1 MSDTVVLCG
10 SLGSTSAMWD
20 PQQPVLA
27 KRRTVRVDHPGHG
40 GEPLIALDDVR
51 DLAQHVL
58 EHVDAAVFSFVGLSL
73 GGAVGMR
80 IAVDNPQRI
89 DKLMLSCTS
98 ARFGEPD
105 AWLERAET
113 VRAHGV
119 EAVADAILGRWFTR
133 RFGDVGRYR
142 EMLLSTDRE
151 GYARCCEAIAGWDVR
166 EELERIEAPTLVV
179 TASEDPSTPPEH
191 AELIAARIPGARLE
205 VLGEAAH
212 LANVERPAE
221 FNRLL
226 EEHL

>member
-1 MSDTVVLCG
+1 
-10 SLGSTSAMWD
+10 
-20 PQQPVLA
+20 
-27 KRRTVRVDHPGHG
+27 
-40 GEPLIALDDVR
+40 
-51 DLAQHVL
+51 
-58 EHVDAAVFSFVGLSL
+58 
-73 GGAVGMR
+73 VGMR

-151 GYARCCEAIAGWDVR
+151 GYARCCAAIAGWDVR
-166 EELERIEAPTLVV
+166 EEFECFDARKVCMV
-179 TASEDPSTPPEH
+179 TYD
-191 AELIAARIPGARLE
+191 
-205 VLGEAAH
+205 VYAH
-212 LANVERPAE
+212 LPEP
-221 FNRLL
+221 
-226 EEHL
+226 